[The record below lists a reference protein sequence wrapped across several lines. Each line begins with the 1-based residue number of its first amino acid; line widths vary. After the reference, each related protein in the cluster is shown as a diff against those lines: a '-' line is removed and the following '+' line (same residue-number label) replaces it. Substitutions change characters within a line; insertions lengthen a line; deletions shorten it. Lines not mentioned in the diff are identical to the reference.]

1 MMHAGHCCRRLRA
14 PWRALISGGALVTA
28 RSPPPSQP
36 ASALVLPLISYA
48 DATSSFA
55 CPAQCR
61 HIWATPLC
69 MGRKSAKIAHK
80 KNKEDEKR
88 QKIYG
93 KFGKLIVG
101 AVKEG
106 GGVTDPSAN
115 PQLAKVL
122 SQARDMSVPKE
133 LVDRNLTRAANTK
146 QADFAEITYEAYGHG
161 GVGIVMEVLTDNINR
176 AAADTRSALNKGG
189 GKMAS
194 SGSVLFNF
202 ERKGVI
208 VLDGGAHLEDLV
220 FEVATEAGADDVTGR
235 DDGEEGFTVT
245 TSVPA
250 FVTSRRA
257 LADAGFVVNPGQT
270 ALKMIPLITH
280 DVDDVAADANDALV
294 ERLLEL
300 DDVDAVYT
308 Q

>member
-1 MMHAGHCCRRLRA
+1 MHAGHCCRRLLA
-14 PWRALISGGALVTA
+14 PWRALTSGGALVTA
-28 RSPPPSQP
+28 YSRPPSQP
-36 ASALVLPLISYA
+36 ASALVLPLLSYA

-55 CPAQCR
+55 CPAQR
-61 HIWATPLC
+61 RQIWATPLC

-133 LVDRNLTRAANTK
+133 LVDRNLTRAADTK
-146 QADFAEITYEAYGHG
+146 QANFAEITYEAYGHG